1 MLGRVARL
9 GLHVHLTPR
18 GHLPGVP
25 SPRVLTIHR
34 LLRGVV
40 TIRLLGVR
48 GGRLWLLRGV
58 GVVTHGHGGVGL
70 VRHGHG
76 GLSRVGKGT
85 WGT

>member
-9 GLHVHLTPR
+9 GLHVHLTSW
-18 GHLPGVP
+18 GHLPRVP

-58 GVVTHGHGGVGL
+58 GVVTHRHRGVGL
-70 VRHGHG
+70 VGHRHG
-76 GLSRVGKGT
+76 GLSGVGKGT
-85 WGT
+85 RST

>member
-1 MLGRVARL
+1 MLGRVTRL

-25 SPRVLTIHR
+25 SSRVLTIHR

-48 GGRLWLLRGV
+48 GGRLGLLRGV

-70 VRHGHG
+70 IGHRHS
-76 GLSRVGKGT
+76 GLSRVGKGPRST
-85 WGT
+85 